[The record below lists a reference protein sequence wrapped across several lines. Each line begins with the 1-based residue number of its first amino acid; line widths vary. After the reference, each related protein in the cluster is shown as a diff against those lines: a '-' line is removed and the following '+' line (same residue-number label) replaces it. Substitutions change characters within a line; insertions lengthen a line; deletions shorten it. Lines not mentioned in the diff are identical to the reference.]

1 MVWNRIFG
9 RADESRGPKPRL
21 SPGIRIYAIGDV
33 HGRADLLERVL
44 AKIDVDAREH
54 PDRRCLTVLLGDYV
68 DRGPDSRGVIDLLV
82 ARSRTHEV
90 IPLMG
95 NHEVMML
102 RFLQNS
108 SLWEAWA
115 PLGGVQ
121 TLLSYG
127 LRPPARVTPDE
138 VAKLAE
144 TFAKAL
150 PASHVAFLGRLP
162 YSFENG
168 DLLFVHAGIRP
179 GVPLKRQELNDL
191 IWIRD
196 DFLNFKGS
204 FGKLVVHGHTPVEE
218 PEVLPNRINIDTGA
232 YATGKLSCIALQDE
246 TVAFL

>member
-1 MVWNRIFG
+1 VVWNRIFG
-9 RADESRGPKPRL
+9 RADGSRRPKPRL

-33 HGRADLLERVL
+33 HGRADLLKRVL

-54 PDRRCLTVLLGDYV
+54 PDRRCLTILLGDYV

-95 NHEVMML
+95 NHEAMML

-127 LRPPARVTPDE
+127 LRPPARGTPDE
-138 VAKLAE
+138 AAKLAE

-150 PASHVAFLGRLP
+150 PASHAAFLGRLP

-168 DLLFVHAGIRP
+168 DVLFVHAGIRP